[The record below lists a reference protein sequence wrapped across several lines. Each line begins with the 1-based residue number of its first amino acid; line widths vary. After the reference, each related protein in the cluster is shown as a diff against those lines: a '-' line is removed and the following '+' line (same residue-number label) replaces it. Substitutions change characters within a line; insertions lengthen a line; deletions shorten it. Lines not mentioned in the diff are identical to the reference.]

1 VAIVPDDLPDGWYKG
16 VETTAPAGY
25 ELDSIPQDF
34 QLTGGQF
41 VKLTFEDTKIEGILI
56 TKVDEQTNAPLSGA
70 QFKVET
76 ASGTLVGNYT
86 TDSNGEA
93 SVTKDALGRPLAS
106 GNYIVTET
114 KAPTGYVID
123 DSPKTITVAAGVK
136 TSVTFKDQLLQ
147 TLTIQKLDSQTNQPL
162 SGAKFELW
170 TTNGTSNTSVS
181 SGQPAGTLIGTY
193 TSDNTGTISVGAL
206 ANGTYTV
213 KEVSP
218 PAGYQIDN
226 ANQQVTISAGKPTT
240 VTFTDT
246 RIMGIII
253 NKVDEANNAP
263 LFGAEFN
270 VKTATGVD
278 VGTFTTDSNGQI
290 DITKD
295 ANGYPLPSG
304 VYIVTETKAPAGYA
318 IDDSPKTVTVTA
330 GNKTTVTFRD
340 QKMQGIVIQKIDA
353 DTKAPLQGATF
364 EVWTTNGSSD
374 TSVSASQPAGTLIGT
389 YVTDTNGTATLSALP
404 NGTYLLKETVAPN
417 GYELDAPN
425 QVVTVT
431 AGKPTTVTFS
441 DHKTYGIEII
451 KKDSQTQQ
459 PLQGAKFEVWDVGA
473 SSNTSVAS
481 ASPAG
486 KLLGTYT
493 TDINGIVNV
502 TVPAGVYEVIETVA
516 PNGYQIDN
524 AKQDVTVRAGQKTS
538 VTFTD
543 TKVMGLQ
550 VIKLDSQTQQ
560 PLPGAVFKINK
571 TNSNATSLTAGSS
584 PTGDLVGT
592 YTTDVNGQITINNL
606 ATGEYT
612 ITEVTAPN
620 GYQIDNPVQNVKIEA
635 GRMAS
640 ITFTDTKVMGLQI
653 IKLDSQNKQP
663 LQGAVFN
670 INKTNSDATSL
681 TAGSSPTGDLIGT
694 YTTDVNGQININNL
708 KSGEYTVTE
717 VTPPIG
723 YALDNPVQNVKIEAG
738 RLASITFTDT
748 KVSGLQITKLN
759 SETRQ
764 PIGGV
769 VFSLSKMDGA
779 RIGTYTTDETGMVFI
794 PNLEPGWYTAVEMK
808 TADGYLLDA
817 TPHNV
822 EVKKGQ
828 DATLEVLNKPMSG
841 LLITKTDA
849 QTGKPLQG
857 VLFDVRRADGQLVG
871 GNILDQNQP
880 NTAANSPNKTA
891 SSNYSV
897 YGSYTTNANGQILIN
912 DIPAGEYSVVETKAL
927 PGYELDTSV
936 HNITIT
942 PGKLAA
948 MNLKN
953 KPLAGLKLHKI
964 DSITKQPI
972 YNVEFMVFDSNGKVV
987 GTFYTDNNGDIDFSA
1002 VLTEGRYT
1010 IRETRAAAGY
1020 YRDDVPRTVEFI
1032 AGKVTEITWENVPE
1046 AGQIQ
1051 ITKTSADDNEMNGFD
1066 AGTPLQGAIFQ
1077 VTEYKSGN
1085 VVDKFITG
1093 ANGVGVS
1100 RPLPLGRYIITEIS
1114 APKYYKINPKQLDVT
1129 IEFTTQ
1135 ILKIDFTDDSVCT
1148 GVSID
1153 KSGPIETMPG
1163 SNIHYDVTGVSNDST
1178 VPLGDFYWRDVLPVD
1193 ATRIDKIVTG
1203 TYNQSVK
1210 YKVIMTT
1217 NKGNTFTIAD
1227 NLKTT
1232 KNNVI
1237 DCSNASL
1244 GLPNDEVVTSFT
1256 LYFGQVKAGFKMVD
1270 KAQVF
1275 LNVLKNGLPNGYI
1288 FANKVDVGGTYQ
1300 GEWVIGNATAKT
1312 TIFSTTPSVLPKT
1325 GW

>member
-1 VAIVPDDLPDGWYKG
+1 VTGTPLNGAEFTVTDGSGANVGSVATYTTGANGQVLVANVPPGSYVITETRAPKGYVLNATPKTIQVGTDGKTYQVSFADDPNGGILILKQDAITGKPLAGAVFKVTDGKGAVVGSNAQYTTDANGEVVVPNLAPGSYIVTEIQPPTGYAIDNATQTITVGSSGQPYKVTFTDSPASNLTIYKGDNVTRKPLAGATFKVTDSHGTSVGTTNGMYTTDATGNTPVLSKLPAGVYTVTEIAPPTGYQLPINPTQTIDIQADGKAYTLEFFDHALATLNIVKQDANTHQPLASAVFSVTDADNSAVIGATGQTYTTDATGTIIITGLNLGTYTVTELTPPTGYSLPANATQTVTIVPSNQTYTLTFYDVKHSGVQFIKTDSQTRQPLSGAVFTLYKQNGEKIGTYTTDSSGVAIVPDDLPDGWYKG

-25 ELDSIPQDF
+25 ELDSTPQDF

-76 ASGTLVGNYT
+76 ATGTLVGNYT
-86 TDSNGEA
+86 TDSNGEV

-114 KAPTGYVID
+114 KAPTGYAID

-162 SGAKFELW
+162 SGAKFEIW

-193 TSDNTGTISVGAL
+193 TTDNTGVITVGQL
-206 ANGTYTV
+206 TNGTYTV
-213 KEVSP
+213 KEITP

-226 ANQQVTISAGKPTT
+226 PNQQVTISAGKPTT

-278 VGTFTTDSNGQI
+278 VGTFSTDSNGQI
-290 DITKD
+290 DVTKD

-364 EVWTTNGSSD
+364 EVWTTSGSSD

-459 PLQGAKFEVWDVGA
+459 PLQGATFEVWDVSA

-516 PNGYQIDN
+516 PKDYQIDN

-592 YTTDVNGQITINNL
+592 YTTDVNGQITINCPRRP
-606 ATGEYT
+606 
-612 ITEVTAPN
+612 ITRSSRRTCP
-620 GYQIDNPVQNVKIEA
+620 
-635 GRMAS
+635 R
-640 ITFTDTKVMGLQI
+640 
-653 IKLDSQNKQP
+653 
-663 LQGAVFN
+663 
-670 INKTNSDATSL
+670 TNSR
-681 TAGSSPTGDLIGT
+681 
-694 YTTDVNGQININNL
+694 V
-708 KSGEYTVTE
+708 
-717 VTPPIG
+717 
-723 YALDNPVQNVKIEAG
+723 
-738 RLASITFTDT
+738 
-748 KVSGLQITKLN
+748 
-759 SETRQ
+759 
-764 PIGGV
+764 
-769 VFSLSKMDGA
+769 
-779 RIGTYTTDETGMVFI
+779 
-794 PNLEPGWYTAVEMK
+794 
-808 TADGYLLDA
+808 
-817 TPHNV
+817 
-822 EVKKGQ
+822 
-828 DATLEVLNKPMSG
+828 
-841 LLITKTDA
+841 
-849 QTGKPLQG
+849 
-857 VLFDVRRADGQLVG
+857 
-871 GNILDQNQP
+871 
-880 NTAANSPNKTA
+880 
-891 SSNYSV
+891 
-897 YGSYTTNANGQILIN
+897 
-912 DIPAGEYSVVETKAL
+912 
-927 PGYELDTSV
+927 
-936 HNITIT
+936 
-942 PGKLAA
+942 
-948 MNLKN
+948 
-953 KPLAGLKLHKI
+953 
-964 DSITKQPI
+964 
-972 YNVEFMVFDSNGKVV
+972 
-987 GTFYTDNNGDIDFSA
+987 
-1002 VLTEGRYT
+1002 
-1010 IRETRAAAGY
+1010 
-1020 YRDDVPRTVEFI
+1020 
-1032 AGKVTEITWENVPE
+1032 
-1046 AGQIQ
+1046 
-1051 ITKTSADDNEMNGFD
+1051 
-1066 AGTPLQGAIFQ
+1066 
-1077 VTEYKSGN
+1077 
-1085 VVDKFITG
+1085 
-1093 ANGVGVS
+1093 
-1100 RPLPLGRYIITEIS
+1100 
-1114 APKYYKINPKQLDVT
+1114 
-1129 IEFTTQ
+1129 
-1135 ILKIDFTDDSVCT
+1135 
-1148 GVSID
+1148 
-1153 KSGPIETMPG
+1153 
-1163 SNIHYDVTGVSNDST
+1163 
-1178 VPLGDFYWRDVLPVD
+1178 
-1193 ATRIDKIVTG
+1193 
-1203 TYNQSVK
+1203 
-1210 YKVIMTT
+1210 
-1217 NKGNTFTIAD
+1217 
-1227 NLKTT
+1227 
-1232 KNNVI
+1232 
-1237 DCSNASL
+1237 
-1244 GLPNDEVVTSFT
+1244 
-1256 LYFGQVKAGFKMVD
+1256 
-1270 KAQVF
+1270 
-1275 LNVLKNGLPNGYI
+1275 
-1288 FANKVDVGGTYQ
+1288 
-1300 GEWVIGNATAKT
+1300 
-1312 TIFSTTPSVLPKT
+1312 
-1325 GW
+1325 